1 MANYIIKSENWNFKF
16 KLIYEKKIKPLTPA
30 LMLHVLVKQSGQW
43 PTHKGE
49 WKEFWQKAPTVPQK
63 AIN

>member
-49 WKEFWQKAPTVPQK
+49 WKEFW
-63 AIN
+63 